1 LTVVSDDQRLTL
13 PALMHEVQTLIRFGV
28 PLTTVRTD
36 WMLGYQRRGV
46 RRCEWEIEL
55 PKPGRLPQMSQV
67 AATGKL
73 LQKLECGGQRNRLP
87 GAQRKPQIHDR
98 VFTRYVTLRPVGG
111 AS

>member
-1 LTVVSDDQRLTL
+1 
-13 PALMHEVQTLIRFGV
+13 MHEVQTLIRFGV

-46 RRCEWEIEL
+46 RRCECEIEL

-73 LQKLECGGQRNRLP
+73 LQKLECGGQPEQVTR
-87 GAQRKPQIHDR
+87 AQPKPQIHDR
-98 VFTRYVTLRPVGG
+98 VFTRCLTLQPVAG
-111 AS
+111 AI

>member
-1 LTVVSDDQRLTL
+1 
-13 PALMHEVQTLIRFGV
+13 MHDVHALIRFGV

-46 RRCEWEIEL
+46 RRCECEIEL

-73 LQKLECGGQRNRLP
+73 LENGMLVQATGTGYPGRNASP
-87 GAQRKPQIHDR
+87 KSM
-98 VFTRYVTLRPVGG
+98 VGR

>member
-1 LTVVSDDQRLTL
+1 MRATRIFGIDRRLDDQGLTL
-13 PALMHEVQTLIRFGV
+13 PALMHEVQTLMRFGV

-46 RRCEWEIEL
+46 RRCECEIEL

-73 LQKLECGGQRNRLP
+73 LQNWNAAGNRNRLP
-87 GAQRKPQIHDR
+87 GRNPSPKSVIECS
-98 VFTRYVTLRPVGG
+98 PV
-111 AS
+111 A